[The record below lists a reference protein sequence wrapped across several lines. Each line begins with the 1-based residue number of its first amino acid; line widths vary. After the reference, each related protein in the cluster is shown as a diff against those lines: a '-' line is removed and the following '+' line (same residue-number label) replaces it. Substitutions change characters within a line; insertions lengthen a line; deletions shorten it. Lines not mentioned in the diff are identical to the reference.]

1 MSQEYKTAVKRPRR
15 TRIPRHRPVLVN
27 GSDTLTATA
36 TEAEEQVASPTTED
50 LALDASTTTE
60 QDTPV
65 TPAEQPKRPLRLPN
79 FFTKTEQEVAPS
91 EQDIVDARMA
101 RARKSSNG
109 TAAATSA
116 NKTEGKASAKP
127 ATSAKAQPARRPGL
141 FKPRHIIG
149 LIIYMLV
156 ANFVLTFEQTLTV
169 SAGIERNLFEVPGV
183 NLPVSTSVLLNIV
196 TLIVVLYLMVAFDLL
211 PNGKQYARQ
220 QAVANRQNG
229 ARGSVQNPARPK
241 QIPPAVRQGVQG
253 QDDDLYQ
260 AYRQGQRNK
269 KR

>member
-127 ATSAKAQPARRPGL
+127 ATSA
-141 FKPRHIIG
+141 
-149 LIIYMLV
+149 
-156 ANFVLTFEQTLTV
+156 NFVLTFEQTLTV